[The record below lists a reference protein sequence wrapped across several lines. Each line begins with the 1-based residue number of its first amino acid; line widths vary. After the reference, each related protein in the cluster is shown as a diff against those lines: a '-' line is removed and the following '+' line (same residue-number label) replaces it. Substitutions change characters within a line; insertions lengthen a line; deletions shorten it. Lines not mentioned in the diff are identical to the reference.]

1 MHELTVIGAESDTLL
16 LEGAPG
22 EKFKVTIDESLRTA
36 LRRASTADDGSA
48 RRPRP
53 REIQAH
59 IRAGMS
65 AADVASITGAPL
77 EYIEKFEG
85 PVLAEREYVIES
97 ALAIPVNT
105 AADTDSAAEARTF
118 GSVILARLG
127 DLGAAHVRWASWKE
141 PDAGWIVKLA
151 FTADSIDHD
160 ARWGFEPRKSTL
172 VPMNNEAITLSQQ
185 GEVTGGLIPRLRA
198 VAPEPRTPDET
209 RFDSGAF
216 HEAELPLADT
226 QPHPAPAPVIELGV
240 RGPSVPIAGAENSEI
255 APSTQ
260 TADLLEA
267 LRRRRGE
274 REAAQYDDDDEFGPA
289 GLGTAGVSGT
299 GAQSQP
305 GSITILDVPLDDS
318 GLEPEV
324 PPEHSRFAP
333 QSGSPQPSGSKSRKG
348 RVAMPSWDEIVFGA
362 KPDGD
367 PA

>member
-16 LEGAPG
+16 LEGAAG
-22 EKFKVTIDESLRTA
+22 ERFKVTIDESLRTA
-36 LRRASTADDGSA
+36 LRSARPVDDGSA
-48 RRPRP
+48 RRLSP

-85 PVLAEREYVIES
+85 PVLAERDYVIES

-185 GEVTGGLIPRLRA
+185 GEVTGSLIPRLRA
-198 VAPEPRTPDET
+198 VAPEPRVPDET

-216 HEAELPLADT
+216 HETELRMADT

-240 RGPSVPIAGAENSEI
+240 RGPSVPIAGAENSDPT
-255 APSTQ
+255 PSSQ

-274 REAAQYDDDDEFGPA
+274 REAAQYDDDEFGPA
-289 GLGTAGVSGT
+289 GLGTAGVSGN
-299 GAQSQP
+299 GAENRP
-305 GSITILDVPLDDS
+305 GGITILDVPVDDS
-318 GLEPEV
+318 DLEPEV

-333 QSGSPQPSGSKSRKG
+333 PAGSQQPSAGKNRRG